1 MKITIDIPDE
11 TLCMFCN
18 YVFYTAT
25 GLTMNVKSLETDDL
39 YDGNE
44 IKLNPHK
51 GGEKDG

>member
-18 YVFYTAT
+18 YVFYTAI
-25 GLTMNVKSLETDDL
+25 GLSMGVKSLETDDL

-44 IKLNPHK
+44 VKVNPYK

>member
-11 TLCMFCN
+11 TICMVCD

-25 GLTMNVKSLETDDL
+25 GLSMGVKSLETDDL

-44 IKLNPHK
+44 IKVDPYK
-51 GGEKDG
+51 GGDE